1 MESKY
6 SNNEF
11 NLWAFGFERAY
22 RDHRKA
28 FAYWIKNHS
37 DLYKPHG
44 SNKIMDDI
52 KIMYELWAKKKN

>member
-37 DLYKPHG
+37 DLYKPLP

-52 KIMYELWAKKKN
+52 KIMYKLWEKKKN